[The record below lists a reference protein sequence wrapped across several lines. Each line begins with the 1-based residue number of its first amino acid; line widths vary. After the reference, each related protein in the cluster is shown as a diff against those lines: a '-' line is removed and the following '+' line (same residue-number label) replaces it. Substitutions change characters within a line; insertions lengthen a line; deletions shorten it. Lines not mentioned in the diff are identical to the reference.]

1 MMKKKKKVQLKGLF
15 EGIREK
21 HILKDERTLIRWS
34 LVVTDY
40 LSNFNT
46 GSSMHVTKYNICSLD
61 KTAEFIEKNM
71 FLGLEVA
78 VEGYTIHEIY
88 IDQNDFPIEL
98 HDLMVDDLLI
108 AGNQTIID

>member
-1 MMKKKKKVQLKGLF
+1 MMKKQKKVQLKGLF

-21 HILKDERTLIRWS
+21 HILKDGRTLIRWS

-40 LSNFNT
+40 LSNLNT
-46 GSSMHVTKYNICSLD
+46 GSSMNVTKYNICSLE
-61 KTAEFIEKNM
+61 KTAEFIQKHM

-78 VEGYTIHEIY
+78 VEGYTIHDIF

-98 HDLMVDDLLI
+98 HDLMVDDLLF